1 MPPHSDTPYHS
12 LTPEKEVEV
21 KPPDISKLS
30 HSTTFYLAQ
39 RYFYYLVA
47 YSLWNGILSIV
58 DDTCPACSRAFY
70 MSNYIHKC
78 ITVRCPSI
86 LMERNIAKET
96 GQLHFDENFKKLNW
110 EDLQWLMSR
119 SSIATA
125 FSYLASAQYWCTRSS
140 QVEFQSE
147 VIEFLPHVAL
157 RQGYEYLMSTVL

>member
-1 MPPHSDTPYHS
+1 
-12 LTPEKEVEV
+12 
-21 KPPDISKLS
+21 
-30 HSTTFYLAQ
+30 
-39 RYFYYLVA
+39 
-47 YSLWNGILSIV
+47 
-58 DDTCPACSRAFY
+58 
-70 MSNYIHKC
+70 
-78 ITVRCPSI
+78 
-86 LMERNIAKET
+86 METNIAKEM

-125 FSYLASAQYWCTRSS
+125 FSYLASAQYWCTRSR